1 MTNELLQLLPNH
13 ERANGNKKFYEKE
26 IAHLKQLRKMKGDD
40 GTDEM
45 PVSDL
50 VSFPTTV
57 PTLPPTYSLFLL
69 PSSSPWP
76 AAIRVSLI

>member
-40 GTDEM
+40 GTDEI

-50 VSFPTTV
+50 VGSLYGNPKVKHDINF
-57 PTLPPTYSLFLL
+57 LCHYS
-69 PSSSPWP
+69 P
-76 AAIRVSLI
+76 

>member
-1 MTNELLQLLPNH
+1 MESALTMTNELLQLLPNH

-40 GTDEM
+40 GTDEI

-50 VSFPTTV
+50 VG
-57 PTLPPTYSLFLL
+57 SLYG
-69 PSSSPWP
+69 
-76 AAIRVSLI
+76 

>member
-26 IAHLKQLRKMKGDD
+26 IAHLHELRKMKGDD

-50 VSFPTTV
+50 VSEWNSPFNALPFSFPI
-57 PTLPPTYSLFLL
+57 YYLL
-69 PSSSPWP
+69 
-76 AAIRVSLI
+76 

>member
-40 GTDEM
+40 GTDEI

-50 VSFPTTV
+50 VG
-57 PTLPPTYSLFLL
+57 SLYGNPKVKHDINFLCHC
-69 PSSSPWP
+69 SPWLR
-76 AAIRVSLI
+76 AIQALLI

>member
-26 IAHLKQLRKMKGDD
+26 IAHLKELRKMKGDD

-50 VSFPTTV
+50 VSIPTTIPAV
-57 PTLPPTYSLFLL
+57 PPTYIFLL
-69 PSSSPWP
+69 PLP
-76 AAIRVSLI
+76 ARCPQRSGCL